1 MFTTSLLK
9 ILFMNRRDFIY
20 EAGIGSLGALSIQ
33 GLPSIHSN
41 RTKEIKIA
49 AIASAVEKEPL
60 IRPFGFKGGFLT
72 EIWQSVV
79 QLKSQRGSSGIGL
92 GTQSVLW
99 SDPRIFAANSEQ
111 QGNEL
116 MYKVT
121 QHALHLLNG
130 RSFTDPLAVLD
141 KIFDEVLQYGRKITG
156 RSDLRS
162 TFVLNALV
170 PVDNALWML
179 YAKENGISTFDSMI
193 PAPYRKTLSQKLDKL
208 AYIPL
213 VSYNLPMSELKQI
226 CEDGSFFIKI
236 KLGHPGTQEEMLE
249 KDKEHLTLI
258 HQTIGSFETP
268 YTQSGK
274 LLYYFDANG
283 RYESKELL
291 QRYLDHA
298 RKTGAFDQ
306 IAIIEEPFPEEYEAD
321 VSDLGIRISADECA
335 HTDKDVLARIQMG
348 YRAIALKP
356 VAKTLSMT
364 LKMAKTA
371 YEHNIP
377 CFCADLTVNPIL
389 VEWNKNVAA
398 RLQTLPGLKTGLLE
412 TNGAL
417 NYKYWD
423 KMCSYSP
430 ANGASWTKV
439 QAGLFSL
446 DSDYYKRS
454 GGLFENSSHYQKLV
468 TLKD

>member
-1 MFTTSLLK
+1 MK
-9 ILFMNRRDFIY
+9 RRDFIHN
-20 EAGIGSLGALSIQ
+20 AGMISLGTLTAPGFLLSPK
-33 GLPSIHSN
+33 GAA
-41 RTKEIKIA
+41 RKIKITA
-49 AIASAVEKEPL
+49 TATAVEKEPL

-72 EIWQSVV
+72 EIWQPVV
-79 QLKSQRGSSGIGL
+79 QLKSSRGLSGIGL

-99 SDPRIFAANSEQ
+99 SDPLIFAANSEIE
-111 QGNEL
+111 GNTL

-121 QHALHLLNG
+121 QHALQLLNG
-130 RSFTDPLAVLD
+130 KSFIEPIGLLD
-141 KIFDEVLQYGRKITG
+141 EIFDEVMQYGRKITG
-156 RSDLRS
+156 RRDLRS
-162 TFVLNALV
+162 TFILNALV

-193 PAPYRKTLSQKLDKL
+193 PASYRKALSQKLDKL

-213 VSYNLPMSELKQI
+213 VSYNMPMSELKQI

-258 HQTIGSFETP
+258 HQTIGYFETP

-291 QRYLDHA
+291 QRYLEHA
-298 RKTGAFDQ
+298 KNTGALGQ
-306 IAIIEEPFPEEYEAD
+306 IAIIEEPFPEHYEAD

-348 YRAIALKP
+348 YKAIALKP
-356 VAKTLSMT
+356 IAKTMSMT

-371 YEHNIP
+371 HEHNIP

-398 RLQTLPGLKTGLLE
+398 RLPLLPGLKTGLLE

-417 NYKYWD
+417 NYKHWEN
-423 KMCSYSP
+423 MNSYSP
-430 ANGASWTKV
+430 ASGESWTKV
-439 QAGLFSL
+439 EQGIFSL
-446 DSDYYKRS
+446 DSKYYERS
-454 GGLFENSSHYQKLV
+454 GGLFDPSPHYQKLV
-468 TLKD
+468 TLND